1 MTRRQQGLIG
11 LTAITAIVAAVVV
24 LMVAHGSGAAP
35 VAIPSPSFPVVVGP
49 TGSGPGASGAPIP
62 ATAAKRLADVLT
74 EMHTSAFNPDAPPT
88 KGSTLTGGLFVNWRG
103 VWDGNLSTATDNTN
117 VQTTGLSDDQNGSS
131 PRHDPVTD
139 LMYLRNLRAYKFYYP
154 SDHAFDADAARM
166 DPIVRAEFA
175 GYTYY
180 RSWIY
185 FQLRDLDR
193 FQPGAGWDQ
202 MAHTFVSAVHRN
214 FYNAS
219 AGTVV
224 DKSHG
229 NYRTDFAAESAAAFA
244 DAGARYNDAQLT
256 AAARATTHHL
266 LASAQNPTTHLYPLQ
281 MNWSS
286 GGDSVGQAQIKLGEQ
301 AQTLD
306 ALLTVYD
313 HLREPQILAAVKAGI
328 DQLYS
333 PALGVHDTLGSG
345 FFFSVNADGKGVQSA
360 YKESRQAWMLATVD
374 HLNREVGGQDQ
385 RIAEM
390 QSVVLEKLW
399 QSALHGYVYRTTPSF
414 GVYTNHSGPN
424 HGAVDENF
432 VTSEAMGI
440 AGNVLAP

>member
-24 LMVAHGSGAAP
+24 LVVAHGSGAAP
-35 VAIPSPSFPVVVGP
+35 VATPSPSFPVVVGP
-49 TGSGPGASGAPIP
+49 SGSGPGASGAPIP
-62 ATAAKRLADVLT
+62 ATAARRLADILG

-103 VWDGNLSTATDNTN
+103 VWDGNLSTASDNTN

-139 LMYLRNLRAYKFYYP
+139 LMYLRNLRAYKYHYP
-154 SDHAFDADAARM
+154 SDHAFDGDAARM
-166 DPIVRAEFA
+166 EPIVKAEFA

-214 FYNAS
+214 FYNSS

-224 DKSHG
+224 DKSHS

-256 AAARATTHHL
+256 AAARATAHHL
-266 LASAQNPTTHLYPLQ
+266 LASAENPNTHLYPLQ

-313 HLREPQILAAVKAGI
+313 HLREPQILAAVRAAV

-333 PALGVHDTLGSG
+333 PTMGLHDTLGGG
-345 FFFSVNADGKGVQSA
+345 FFFSVDADGKGVQSA

-390 QSVVLEKLW
+390 QSVVLQKLW
-399 QSALHGYVYRTTPSF
+399 QSGLHGYVYRTTPSF

-424 HGAVDENF
+424 RGAVEEDF

-440 AGNVLAP
+440 VGNVLAP

>member
-1 MTRRQQGLIG
+1 MTRRQQALIG
-11 LTAITAIVAAVVV
+11 LTAITALVAAVVV
-24 LMVAHGSGAAP
+24 LMVARGSGAP
-35 VAIPSPSFPVVVGP
+35 SVAIPSPSFPVVVGP
-49 TGSGPGASGAPIP
+49 TGPGATGAPIP
-62 ATAAKRLADVLT
+62 ATAARRLADILN

-88 KGSTLTGGLFVNWRG
+88 KGSSVTGGLFVNWRG
-103 VWDGNLSTATDNTN
+103 VWDGNLSTASDNTN
-117 VQTTGLSDDQNGSS
+117 VQTTGLSDDQNGAS

-154 SDHAFDADAARM
+154 SDHSFDADAARM
-166 DPIVRAEFA
+166 EPIVKAEFA

-193 FQPGAGWDQ
+193 FEPGAGWDQ

-214 FYNAS
+214 FYNSS

-224 DKSHG
+224 DKSHN

-256 AAARATTHHL
+256 AAARSTAHHL
-266 LASAQNPTTHLYPLQ
+266 LASAENPNTHLYPLQ

-286 GGDSVGQAQIKLGEQ
+286 GGDTVGQAQIKLGEQ

-313 HLREPQILAAVKAGI
+313 HLREPEILAAVKAGV

-333 PALGVHDTLGSG
+333 PTMGLHDTLSGG
-345 FFFSVNADGKGVQSA
+345 FFFSVDADGKGVQSA
-360 YKESRQAWMLATVD
+360 YKESRQAWMLATVE

-399 QSALHGYVYRTTPSF
+399 QSALHGYVYRVTPSF
-414 GVYTNHSGPN
+414 GLYTNHSGPN
-424 HGAVDENF
+424 HGSVEENF
-432 VTSEAMGI
+432 ITSEAMGI